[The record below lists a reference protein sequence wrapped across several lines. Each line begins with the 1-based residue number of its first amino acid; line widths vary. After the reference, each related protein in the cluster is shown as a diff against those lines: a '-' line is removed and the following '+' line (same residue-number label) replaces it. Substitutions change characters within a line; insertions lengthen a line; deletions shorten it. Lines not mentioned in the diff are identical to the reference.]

1 MSPWLPPREY
11 WARVDVLAIAITFA
25 MNVETR
31 WRDGL
36 KEILLRAVAR
46 GTCSAPGRLKAT
58 ISQKSTVLSLC
69 DAGQGVEV
77 DTTVV
82 GDDIRSSIWWGGK
95 MGAGEEL

>member
-1 MSPWLPPREY
+1 MKDESLAPPREY

-46 GTCSAPGRLKAT
+46 GTCSAPEG
-58 ISQKSTVLSLC
+58 
-69 DAGQGVEV
+69 
-77 DTTVV
+77 
-82 GDDIRSSIWWGGK
+82 
-95 MGAGEEL
+95 